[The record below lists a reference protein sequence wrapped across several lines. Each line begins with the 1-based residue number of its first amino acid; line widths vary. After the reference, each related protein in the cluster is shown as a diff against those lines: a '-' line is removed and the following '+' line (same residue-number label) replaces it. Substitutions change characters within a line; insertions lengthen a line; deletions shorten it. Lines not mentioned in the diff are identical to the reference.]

1 MEVFGFSDAI
11 EPGEPIRVIARVT
24 LLTTDEGGKTRPF
37 TKNYRPN
44 HNFGKPQ
51 SNQFY
56 IGQIEV
62 PENTWIHP
70 GETHDLTI
78 TFLPGPA
85 LSELLQVGRTW
96 RIQEGSKLVARGQV
110 LRRQGEA

>member
-1 MEVFGFSDAI
+1 MDEEKRVKAV
-11 EPGEPIRVIARVT
+11 IR
-24 LLTTDEGGKTRPF
+24 LLSPEEGGRQVPVGSG
-37 TKNYRPN
+37 YRPN
-44 HNFGKPQ
+44 HNFGNPQ

-78 TFLPGPA
+78 TFLPGPG